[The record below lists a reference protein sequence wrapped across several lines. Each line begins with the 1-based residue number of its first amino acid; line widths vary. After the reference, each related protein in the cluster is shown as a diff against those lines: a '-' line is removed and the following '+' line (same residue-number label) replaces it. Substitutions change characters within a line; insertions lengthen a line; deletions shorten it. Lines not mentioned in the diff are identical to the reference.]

1 MNLDDIL
8 AQWGEDCEIGHNLD
22 EASRDTP
29 KLHGKYLGY
38 YVQTKLLLKR
48 AEEKQQILLKN
59 KFLWYNGKLSQEEV
73 DDLGWDPD
81 PFNGLKIMKGDLS
94 YYYDSDPEIQ
104 QSEAKVVYFKT
115 TLEALKEIID
125 TLKWRHNGIAN
136 SIRWR
141 QFEAGA

>member
-1 MNLDDIL
+1 MDLNDIL

-29 KLHGKYLGY
+29 KLHAKYLGY
-38 YVQTKLLLKR
+38 HIQTKLLLKR

-73 DDLGWDPD
+73 SALGWNPD
-81 PFNGLKIMKGDLS
+81 PFDGLKIMKGDLS

-115 TLEALKEIID
+115 MLEALKEIID
-125 TLKWRHNGIAN
+125 TLKWRHQTIGN
-136 SIRWR
+136 SIRWK

>member
-1 MNLDDIL
+1 MDLNDIL

-29 KLHGKYLGY
+29 KLHAKYLGY
-38 YVQTKLLLKR
+38 HIQTKLLLKR

-59 KFLWYNGKLSQEEV
+59 KFLWYNGKLSQEEISA
-73 DDLGWDPD
+73 LGWNPD
-81 PFNGLKIMKGDLS
+81 PFDGLKIMKGDLS

-115 TLEALKEIID
+115 MLEALKEIID
-125 TLKWRHNGIAN
+125 TLKWRHQTIGN
-136 SIRWR
+136 SIRWK

>member
-1 MNLDDIL
+1 MDLNDIL

-29 KLHGKYLGY
+29 KLHAKYLGY
-38 YVQTKLLLKR
+38 HIQTKLLLKR

-73 DDLGWDPD
+73 SALGWNPD
-81 PFNGLKIMKGDLS
+81 PFDGLKIMKGDLS

-115 TLEALKEIID
+115 MLEALKEIID
-125 TLKWRHNGIAN
+125 TLKWRHQSIGNA
-136 SIRWR
+136 IRWK